1 MGRQDFEPVG
11 KKCLPPLPHAAFPII
26 KRLLPGVRAAV
37 GGKLVLGSIGILI
50 GRVVIGRIFV
60 RNKLRSPTINPR
72 TRGRAIGQHAHRASR
87 IAPVILGQV
96 VFAHI
101 HHDAINSNGI
111 KQQVTTAVL
120 GRPIY
125 GKSSATL
132 SAVASVS
139 TCVAPD
145 SCGRRASNASWD
157 FCTCS
162 TSYRMSLPSV
172 ADDAVVA
179 FEQATSI
186 AVRAATKTHIMP
198 RLGCAVFTRIIASP
212 SLSSKLYLSLIVS
225 ARPHTNLPRRD
236 SMGYTHTQPPAISP
250 QGEIMICNIV
260 HSPIMLR
267 MPSVPATPEDIAI
280 GRDLADTLAAH
291 SHECV
296 GLAANMIG
304 KRKCVIAATD
314 GPRTLVMFNPRIIER
329 HDEYQTEEA
338 CLSLEGTRPCRRY
351 RNIRVTYLDDS
362 WHEHTRSF
370 SGFVAQIIQHEC
382 DHCEGIVI

>member
-1 MGRQDFEPVG
+1 
-11 KKCLPPLPHAAFPII
+11 
-26 KRLLPGVRAAV
+26 
-37 GGKLVLGSIGILI
+37 
-50 GRVVIGRIFV
+50 
-60 RNKLRSPTINPR
+60 
-72 TRGRAIGQHAHRASR
+72 
-87 IAPVILGQV
+87 
-96 VFAHI
+96 
-101 HHDAINSNGI
+101 
-111 KQQVTTAVL
+111 
-120 GRPIY
+120 
-125 GKSSATL
+125 
-132 SAVASVS
+132 
-139 TCVAPD
+139 
-145 SCGRRASNASWD
+145 
-157 FCTCS
+157 
-162 TSYRMSLPSV
+162 
-172 ADDAVVA
+172 
-179 FEQATSI
+179 
-186 AVRAATKTHIMP
+186 
-198 RLGCAVFTRIIASP
+198 
-212 SLSSKLYLSLIVS
+212 
-225 ARPHTNLPRRD
+225 
-236 SMGYTHTQPPAISP
+236 
-250 QGEIMICNIV
+250 MICNIV

-382 DHCEGIVI
+382 ALRRHRHLARPSIPRSIHPSLKKPTHPWTARRLLCVCPKNMTK